1 MGADRIAPGPLMPGG
16 VGRGSTSVVG
26 KPVVGGAPTGS
37 LRSNPTACGPRRPIP
52 SDALF
57 DGAREVQISHGG
69 VLYRLKQTALGKLIL
84 TK

>member
-1 MGADRIAPGPLMPGG
+1 VRPDRIKPDPLMPGG
-16 VGRGSTSVVG
+16 VGAGSASTVG
-26 KPVVGGAPTGS
+26 TPVIGGSPTRLPHSKARASAP
-37 LRSNPTACGPRRPIP
+37 REPIS

-57 DGAREVQISHGG
+57 GGAREVEISHGG

>member
-1 MGADRIAPGPLMPGG
+1 MPAPASAAARRPQPEARRDRAP
-16 VGRGSTSVVG
+16 STSS
-26 KPVVGGAPTGS
+26 KPIA
-37 LRSNPTACGPRRPIP
+37 RGPREPIP

-57 DGAREVQISHGG
+57 GGAREVQISHGG